1 MMTQIHRVSAPV
13 VVRRAVSADDEKPL
27 CSFYNR
33 NNEDD
38 SNATYS
44 SVTDRMRNLQKTA
57 MSLVDVDVMHH
68 TESGDNDDATKTKNI
83 MTTILHDSNVCLTV
97 TASDKNKILSRVIK
111 SAAQPTTPTCAL
123 LFIALQSIVALE
135 CIRQEQWMGPLP
147 HDVLENLEQLL
158 ESAGDAKA
166 KSILKVSHLELR
178 DTSLPPRITM
188 EHFSRE
194 LRVAERRLRMLSFA
208 QQHSNERSEKKVESR
223 FAPQGEE
230 EEEEEEYTVE
240 SFVDRSRVKLNTRLP
255 IALMKNS
262 APAGSVDRPRQSPR
276 AEEYLNR
283 AMNAM
288 PGNSAIIA
296 SLRSLQVGKK
306 F

>member
-1 MMTQIHRVSAPV
+1 EERRSALALALALCFTVRFRRRFHIPTSDTRLLTVKIHNTHTRHINIQSSSHASTMMTQIHRVSAPV

-111 SAAQPTTPTCAL
+111 S
-123 LFIALQSIVALE
+123 
-135 CIRQEQWMGPLP
+135 
-147 HDVLENLEQLL
+147 
-158 ESAGDAKA
+158 
-166 KSILKVSHLELR
+166 
-178 DTSLPPRITM
+178 
-188 EHFSRE
+188 
-194 LRVAERRLRMLSFA
+194 
-208 QQHSNERSEKKVESR
+208 
-223 FAPQGEE
+223 
-230 EEEEEEYTVE
+230 
-240 SFVDRSRVKLNTRLP
+240 
-255 IALMKNS
+255 
-262 APAGSVDRPRQSPR
+262 
-276 AEEYLNR
+276 
-283 AMNAM
+283 
-288 PGNSAIIA
+288 
-296 SLRSLQVGKK
+296 
-306 F
+306 